1 MIGHREQGEGA
12 GDRGHGTRDKG
23 QGTWDRGQGIR
34 VPFKATSVA
43 ML

>member
-12 GDRGHGTRDKG
+12 GDRGQGTWDKG